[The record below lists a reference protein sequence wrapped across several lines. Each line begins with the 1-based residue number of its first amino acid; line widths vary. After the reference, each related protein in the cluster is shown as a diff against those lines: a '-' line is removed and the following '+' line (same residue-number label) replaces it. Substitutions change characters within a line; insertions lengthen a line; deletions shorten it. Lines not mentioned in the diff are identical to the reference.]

1 MDTGMTTEVFTDI
14 ALDAI
19 RVPEDRARS
28 FDPLGAAALA
38 GLIEAQ
44 GLMHPITVK
53 PHFASTEDDPAY
65 VLIAGLHRL
74 RAFELLGRA
83 AIPARVL
90 SERSSDEARMDEVL
104 ENLGR
109 NELTALDRAQHLY
122 ELKMVWDRM
131 HPDFA
136 NGGGKTFPTGDEKVQ
151 IFGFATEVAEK
162 IGMSK
167 RSINIAVK
175 IWTGLTPDSRRRLVG
190 TKTASNQSEIKALSE
205 QSPARQERIMD
216 MLLSDPPV
224 ATSVADALVL
234 IERGVRLNDVE
245 KLYQA
250 ADRMIGSLDDS
261 TLCRVLLAHEERVIA
276 LLRQQG
282 KI

>member
-1 MDTGMTTEVFTDI
+1 
-14 ALDAI
+14 
-19 RVPEDRARS
+19 
-28 FDPLGAAALA
+28 
-38 GLIEAQ
+38 
-44 GLMHPITVK
+44 VK
-53 PHFASTEDDPAY
+53 PHFASTDDHPIY

-90 SERSSDEARMDEVL
+90 SERSTDEARMDEVL

-122 ELKMVWDRM
+122 ELKVVWDRM

-167 RSINIAVK
+167 RAINIAVK

-216 MLLSDPPV
+216 MLLSDPPI
-224 ATSVADALVL
+224 AASVADALVL
-234 IERGVRLNDVE
+234 IEAGSRPSEVE
-245 KLYQA
+245 KRYQA
-250 ADRMIGSLDDS
+250 VHRAIEALDDH
-261 TLCRVLLAHEERVIA
+261 TLDRVVLAHEGRVIA
-276 LLRQQG
+276 SLRRQG

>member
-28 FDPLGAAALA
+28 FDADGATALA

-109 NELTALDRAQHLY
+109 SELTALDRAQHLY

-245 KLYQA
+245 KRYQA

>member
-1 MDTGMTTEVFTDI
+1 MDKGMTTEVFTDI

-28 FDPLGAAALA
+28 FDADGAAALA

-53 PHFASTEDDPAY
+53 PHFANTDDHPAY

-74 RAFELLGRA
+74 RAFEQLGRA
-83 AIPARVL
+83 TIPARVL
-90 SERSSDEARMDEVL
+90 SERSTDEARMDEVL

-109 NELTALDRAQHLY
+109 NELTALDRAQHLD
-122 ELKMVWDRM
+122 ELKVVYERM
-131 HPDFA
+131 HPETKA
-136 NGGGKTFPTGDEKVQ
+136 GVAGGKARQGT
-151 IFGFATEVAEK
+151 ATEIFSFAESTAEK
-162 IGMSK
+162 IGLSQ
-167 RSINIAVK
+167 RAIRIAVK

-190 TKTASNQSEIKALSE
+190 TKTAANQSEIKALSE

-224 ATSVADALVL
+224 AASVADALVL

-245 KLYQA
+245 KRYQA
-250 ADRMIGSLDDS
+250 ADRMIGSL
-261 TLCRVLLAHEERVIA
+261 EEVVRLI
-276 LLRQQG
+276 
-282 KI
+282 

>member
-1 MDTGMTTEVFTDI
+1 MTTEVFTDI

-28 FDPLGAAALA
+28 FDAQGAAALA

-44 GLMHPITVK
+44 GLMHPITVT
-53 PHFASTEDDPAY
+53 PHFASTEDHPIY

-74 RAFELLGRA
+74 RAFEQLGRET
-83 AIPARVL
+83 IPARVL
-90 SERSSDEARMDEVL
+90 SERSDDESRMDEVL

-136 NGGGKTFPTGDEKVQ
+136 NGGGKTFPTGDERAQ

-167 RSINIAVK
+167 RAINIAVK

-205 QSPARQERIMD
+205 QIPARQVRIID
-216 MLLSDPPV
+216 MLLSDPPI
-224 ATSVADALVL
+224 AASVADALVL
-234 IERGVRLNDVE
+234 IERGVRPDIFE
-245 KLYQA
+245 KRYTTA
-250 ADRMIGSLDDS
+250 HKAIEDLDDV
-261 TLCRVLLAHEERVIA
+261 TLDRVLLAHQDRVIA
-276 LLRQQG
+276 SLRRQG

>member
-1 MDTGMTTEVFTDI
+1 MTTEVFTDI

-28 FDPLGAAALA
+28 FDVDGAAALA

-44 GLMHPITVK
+44 GLMHPITVRQ
-53 PHFASTEDDPAY
+53 HYASTEERPWY

-83 AIPARVL
+83 TIPARVL

-122 ELKMVWDRM
+122 ELKVVYERM
-131 HPDFA
+131 HPETKA
-136 NGGGKTFPTGDEKVQ
+136 GVAGGKARQGT
-151 IFGFATEVAEK
+151 ATEIFSFAESTAEK
-162 IGMSK
+162 IGLSQ
-167 RSINIAVK
+167 RAIRIAVK

-234 IERGVRLNDVE
+234 IEAGSRPSDVE
-245 KLYQA
+245 KRYQA
-250 ADRMIGSLDDS
+250 AHRVIEALDDH
-261 TLCRVLLAHEERVIA
+261 TLDRVVLAHEERVIA
-276 LLRQQG
+276 SLRRQG

>member
-1 MDTGMTTEVFTDI
+1 MTTEVFTDI

-28 FDPLGAAALA
+28 FDADGAAALA
-38 GLIEAQ
+38 GLIVVQ

-53 PHFASTEDDPAY
+53 PHFASTDDDPAY

-90 SERSSDEARMDEVL
+90 PERSSDEARMDEVL

-122 ELKMVWDRM
+122 ELKVVYERM
-131 HPDFA
+131 HPETKA
-136 NGGGKTFPTGDEKVQ
+136 GVAGGKARQGT
-151 IFGFATEVAEK
+151 ATEIFSFAESTAEK
-162 IGMSK
+162 IGLSQ
-167 RSINIAVK
+167 RAIRIAVK

-216 MLLSDPPV
+216 MLLSDPPI
-224 ATSVADALVL
+224 AASVADALVL
-234 IERGVRLNDVE
+234 IEAGSRPSEVE
-245 KLYQA
+245 KRYQA
-250 ADRMIGSLDDS
+250 VHRAIEALDDH
-261 TLCRVLLAHEERVIA
+261 TLDRVVLAHEGRVIA
-276 LLRQQG
+276 SLRRQG